1 VKVIQRPLARFDL
14 IEEADFLEQAYDL
27 DRAKAFLFAA
37 NQTFQQLAAM
47 PLMGSP
53 RPNLADEIPALRQ
66 WRIKGFTD
74 YLIFYRPAVGGGVEI
89 IRVLHGN
96 RNLPEILAD
105 EEAQ

>member
-1 VKVIQRPLARFDL
+1 VKIIQRPLARFDL

-37 NQTFQQLAAM
+37 NETFQQLAAM
-47 PLMGSP
+47 PLIGSP
-53 RPNLADEIPALRQ
+53 RPDLAEEIPELRQ
-66 WRIKGFTD
+66 WRIKDFNA
-74 YLIFYRPAVGGGVEI
+74 YLIFYRPAMGGGVEI
-89 IRVLHGN
+89 IRVLHGK

>member
-1 VKVIQRPLARFDL
+1 MKVIQRPLARFDL

-27 DRAKAFLFAA
+27 DRARKFLFAA
-37 NQTFQQLAAM
+37 NETFQQLAAM

-53 RPNLADEIPALRQ
+53 RPDLALEIPALRQ

-74 YLIFYRPAVGGGVEI
+74 YLIFYRPADGGGVEI
-89 IRVLHGN
+89 IRVLHAK